1 MTDAVPACHLHG
13 IVKRYPTGTLANDR
27 VTFTAAAGEVHALVG
42 ENGAGKTTLMRI
54 LYGLEAP
61 DAGTIHLWGQ
71 PVRLAG
77 PRAAIR
83 AGVGMVHQHF
93 MLAPSLTVA
102 ENVVLGHEP
111 GRWRVQRRLAERLV
125 AEVGARHRLWV
136 DPAARVADLSVGE
149 RQRVEVVKALYRG
162 ARLLILDE
170 PTAVLTA
177 QEAVELWAAARR
189 LAAAGGTVIVITHRL
204 GDVARVADRVS
215 VMRRGRLVG
224 TFDAGATD
232 EARLAR
238 LMIGSTDIAEGAI
251 GPGASAPGSPGPL
264 VLEVEGLGVREAGRW
279 RLAGLEMVVRAGEIL
294 GIAGVEGNGQ
304 RELVEVLAGMR
315 PPAAGRVRVAGRD
328 LTGAAPAVMRAAG
341 VGMVPEDR
349 LGVGLAGA
357 ATVAENL
364 IVDRYR
370 QRPFSRHGWLS
381 WPAITGQARRLM
393 AQFDVRAPG
402 PAAVANTLSG
412 GTMQRLVLARELSA
426 EPRLLIAAQPTR
438 GLDVAASA
446 AIRAR
451 LRSARAAG
459 TAIVLVSADLDDIDA
474 LADRVLVLAGGRVTA
489 TFERQTWVR
498 LSDEQRG
505 LYLSGSTGD
514 RSA

>member
-1 MTDAVPACHLHG
+1 MTEAVPACHLHG

-27 VTFTAAAGEVHALVG
+27 VTFIAAVGEVHALVG

-61 DAGTIHLWGQ
+61 DAGTIQLWGQ

-111 GRWRVQRRLAERLV
+111 GRWRMQRRVAERLV
-125 AEVGARHRLWV
+125 AEVGARHRLRI

-177 QEAVELWAAARR
+177 REAVELWAAARR

-204 GDVARVADRVS
+204 GEVARVADRVS

-224 TFDAGATD
+224 AFDVGATD
-232 EARLAR
+232 EARLAQ
-238 LMIGSTDIAEGAI
+238 LMIGSTGGEEAM
-251 GPGASAPGSPGPL
+251 GPGAAASRSPGPV
-264 VLEVEGLGVREAGRW
+264 VLQVEGLGLHEAGRW
-279 RLAGLEMVVRAGEIL
+279 RLEGLDMVVRAGEIL

-315 PPAAGRVRVAGRD
+315 PPAAGRMRVAGRD
-328 LTGAAPAVMRAAG
+328 LTGAVPAVLRAAG

-393 AQFDVRAPG
+393 ARFDVRAPG
-402 PAAVANTLSG
+402 PAVVANTLSG

-459 TAIVLVSADLDDIDA
+459 MAIVLVSADLDDIDV
-474 LADRVLVLAGGRVTA
+474 LADRVLVLVGGRVTA
-489 TFERQTWVR
+489 TFERRTWAR

-505 LYLSGSTGD
+505 LYLSGSASD
-514 RSA
+514 RSV